1 MHQRICSVCGRTF
14 ETIYS
19 RQIKCAN
26 CCNKV
31 RAVCETCGRE
41 YVANAWTNSRYCPDC
56 RGAASGAS
64 RTGKY
69 RAATEQFAQ
78 MRKAYAREHIEE
90 MRALVAKAHEGVKK
104 SPLAGRFEANLNA
117 KTWKLVDPSG
127 NRHTCTNLNLFV
139 RSRPAD
145 FPNAASAAI
154 MFRAQARCLR
164 NGKPVVPKTC
174 CGGWYVEE
182 IPTYPDATQAYV
194 AERERKNQDRAD
206 WIARKRQTSPD
217 E

>member
-14 ETIYS
+14 ETAYAHQ
-19 RQIKCAN
+19 RKCKD
-26 CCNKV
+26 CRNKV

-41 YVANAWTNSRYCPDC
+41 YVANAWTNSRYYPDC
-56 RGAASGAS
+56 RGAAGGAS

-104 SPLAGRFEANLNA
+104 SPLAGRFETNLNA

-182 IPTYPDATQAYV
+182 IPVYPETTQIYV
-194 AERERKNQDRAD
+194 AERERKKQDRAD
-206 WIARKRQTSPD
+206 WIARKRKTNPD